1 MMFTIIFLLFLLE
14 IFYY

>member
-1 MMFTIIFLLFLLE
+1 MMFTIFLLFLLE